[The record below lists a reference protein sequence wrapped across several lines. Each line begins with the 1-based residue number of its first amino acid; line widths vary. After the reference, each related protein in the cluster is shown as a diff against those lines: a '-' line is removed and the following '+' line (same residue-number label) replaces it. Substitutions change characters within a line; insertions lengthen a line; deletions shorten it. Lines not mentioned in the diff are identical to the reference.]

1 MKYFPF
7 QFLAIASIKNYGGIE
22 MKRESSLLLAAAVAA
37 VLMPHARANAQAL
50 EEIIVTAERRSSTEQ
65 TTAISM
71 NVLSADDL
79 ANTQTKNIAD
89 LQTSTPNVT
98 INNPGGFNS
107 INIRGI
113 GNSAIQPS
121 ISVGVAVFQDGML
134 NAETITLSNQF
145 LDLGTVEVLRG
156 PQGTFVGGS
165 STGGA
170 IRLNSVKPVIGGAVG
185 GFVEGQVGTS
195 SDVKM
200 TGALNLPISDTF
212 AARVAF
218 NQEKR
223 NSYFYNRGGLV
234 SRDPANPMQRP
245 GSVQDQGGRVSLL
258 WAPNEKWEFI
268 WRSEFNRSDIQG
280 SPAQPNPRTFTLGAG
295 AGALAGTQAHSR
307 YWNYDG
313 PDLFGIGAG
322 GSQISTGVG
331 GGSGTTLGS
340 NAGSVD
346 PNHDPD
352 VLSINLLDAEF
363 SSVID
368 RHSLEW
374 TYKFDGGMTFRSLT
388 GFNHNE
394 VIYIE
399 DGDASMANAQVNRN
413 QIGPDNNYYSQ
424 EINLISADGPFNW
437 IVGSNWFYR
446 STIPNNT
453 SEVFTCGIN
462 PATGLFT
469 ACPLTF
475 TGNAP
480 SQLPAITLAGSYA
493 VARSGA
499 VFGQVNWEFVDDL
512 QVTLGARYNIDKNY
526 SIGRDL
532 PGGVVAINA
541 NPAPGSVVNNCPAD
555 IRGASRYSQIN
566 WNTASCSFP
575 GAPSS
580 YDDETPTWKVGVNWT
595 PGNNLIYAFYSRG
608 YKSGGAQAAGVFSPE
623 QVDDYEL
630 GWKGTMLDG
639 RANLSIGGFFM
650 DYQDIQQQAFIASTA
665 SAGNAVTNVGK
676 ATIKGLEAEFNAKF
690 GGLGIQAN
698 VGYVDSELGSVNII
712 DRTLV
717 PDASVRAPGT
727 TTDLRQCAPGVAVN
741 LVAQNLGGCA
751 DYTPYY
757 ISASGERNIYSPEL
771 QYGVTVD
778 YDIIAGNGT
787 WTPRVSY
794 SHIDEQDI
802 NLVRREDF
810 WVIPERNLV
819 NVSLT
824 YAQDAWLAQL
834 FVNNAA
840 DKTYISA
847 IGTGGGLTNDSVV
860 YGNPLV
866 WGLRARYSF

>member
-1 MKYFPF
+1 MK
-7 QFLAIASIKNYGGIE
+7 K
-22 MKRESSLLLAAAVAA
+22 ESNLLLAAAIAS
-37 VLMPHARANAQAL
+37 VLLPAGQSWAQGVL
-50 EEIIVTAERRSSTEQ
+50 EEIIVTAERRATTET

-71 NVLSADDL
+71 NVLSGEDL

-170 IRLNSVKPVIGGAVG
+170 IRLNSVRPEIGGAVN
-185 GFVEGQVGTS
+185 GFVEGQVGES
-195 SDVKM
+195 SQVKV
-200 TGALNLPISDTF
+200 TGAINLPISSTF
-212 AARVAF
+212 AARLAF

-223 NSYFYNRGGLV
+223 NGYFYSRGTLV
-234 SRDPANPMQRP
+234 GRDPANPFQRP
-245 GSVQDQGGRVSLL
+245 GSVNDQGGRLSLL
-258 WAPNEKWEFI
+258 WAPSEKWEFI
-268 WRSEFNRSDIQG
+268 WRSEFNRSDIEG
-280 SPAQPNPRTFTLGAG
+280 SPAQPNPRTFTLGAA
-295 AGALAGTQAHSR
+295 AGALAGTQARSR

-313 PDLFGIGAG
+313 PDIAGIGDTSTAPG
-322 GSQISTGVG
+322 VQLGPISTGQG
-331 GGSGTTLGS
+331 GGSGSTLGVS
-340 NAGSVD
+340 AGAID
-346 PNHDPD
+346 PNHDPR
-352 VLSINLLDAEF
+352 VLSINLLDAQF
-363 SSVID
+363 DSIVD

-374 TYKFDGGMTFRSLT
+374 TYEFDGGTTFRSLT
-388 GFNHNE
+388 GFVHNDTL
-394 VIYIE
+394 YIE
-399 DGDASMANAQVNRN
+399 DGDGSFANASVNRN
-413 QIGPDNNYYSQ
+413 DVGPDNDYYSQ
-424 EINLISADGPFNW
+424 EFNLISADGPLNW
-437 IVGSNWFYR
+437 IVGANWFYR
-446 STIPNNT
+446 STIPNNV
-453 SEVFTCGIN
+453 SETYTCGIN

-475 TGNAP
+475 SGNSANE
-480 SQLPAITLAGSYA
+480 LPAITFAASYA
-493 VARSGA
+493 VARAGA
-499 VFGQVNWEFVDDL
+499 VFGQLNWTFVEDWEF
-512 QVTLGARYNIDKNY
+512 TIGARYNVDKNY

-532 PGGVVAINA
+532 PGGVVTVNA
-541 NPAPGSVVNNCPAD
+541 NPNLAVANPPPINNCPAD
-555 IRGASRYSQIN
+555 IRGSSRYTQIN
-566 WNTASCSFP
+566 WETASCGFP
-575 GAPSS
+575 GAPAT

-595 PGNNLIYAFYSRG
+595 PGEDNLIYAFYSRG
-608 YKSGGAQAAGVFSPE
+608 YKAGGAQAAGPFDPE

-639 RANLSIGGFFM
+639 RATLSVGGFWM
-650 DYQDIQQQAFIASTA
+650 DYQKIQQQAFIATTS
-665 SAGNAVTNVGK
+665 SAGNAVVNVGE
-676 ATIKGLEAEFNAKF
+676 ATIKGIEAEFNGKF
-690 GGLGIQAN
+690 GGFGIQAN

-771 QYGVTVD
+771 QWGITLD
-778 YDIIAGNGT
+778 YDMMFGQGT
-787 WTPRVSY
+787 LTPRVSF
-794 SHIDEQDI
+794 SHTDEQDI
-802 NLVRREDF
+802 NLVRRESF
-810 WVIPERNLV
+810 WLIPERELL
-819 NVSLT
+819 NVSVT
-824 YAQDAWLAQL
+824 YAQDDWLVQG

-840 DKTYISA
+840 DKTYIAA

-860 YGNPLV
+860 YGNPRV
-866 WGLRARYSF
+866 WGVRFRYGF